1 MNKDRRWNKLT
12 ARYPRQPQ
20 VAELQLV
27 YSIVNPMV
35 GKLRSRKQIHVHVT
49 PRDEYQMPETY
60 SRKMRQTIYVRFLI
74 PTPFRA
80 SLLVFLSLA
89 APSLLYAQT
98 DAPAIRQVAILDLPE
113 APVPQSTSQSNTQ
126 APAQTPT
133 QQPADS
139 SSSSQQPKDEK
150 QKKKEEHD
158 AAEQELKVE
167 EHQRIV
173 GVIPNFNAVLDG
185 SSVPLSAGQKIR
197 AAFRSADDPYQ
208 FALAGIVAGYGQATD
223 SHSSIDSN
231 GVRHGYEQGWVG
243 YSKRYGSSYA
253 DQFDGTVLG
262 NGIFPAVLHQDPRY
276 FRLGKGKVSHRFI
289 YALASTVRCKSDNG
303 KWQPNYSNLLGNLAA
318 GGISNVYYPAA
329 DRGFALTIEQGLVVT
344 AEGAFGGL
352 LIEFYPDIQKHV
364 FHQKDKGQPVASTPT
379 APPATT
385 PTNP

>member
-1 MNKDRRWNKLT
+1 VHRLT
-12 ARYPRQPQ
+12 ETYFPKTRQSTY
-20 VAELQLV
+20 VK
-27 YSIVNPMV
+27 SIIHTSLRACVFSLALSSTTA
-35 GKLRSRKQIHVHVT
+35 LRS
-49 PRDEYQMPETY
+49 
-60 SRKMRQTIYVRFLI
+60 QTI
-74 PTPFRA
+74 
-80 SLLVFLSLA
+80 
-89 APSLLYAQT
+89 
-98 DAPAIRQVAILDLPE
+98 RQIATLDLPD
-113 APVPQSTSQSNTQ
+113 APVPQSPSQSNTQ
-126 APAQTPT
+126 APTQTPT

-139 SSSSQQPKDEK
+139 SSSSQPKDDKE
-150 QKKKEEHD
+150 KKKEEHD
-158 AAEQELKVE
+158 AAEQELKVQ

-185 SSVPLSAGQKIR
+185 STVPLSAGQKIR
-197 AAFRSADDPYQ
+197 AAFRSAVDPYQ

-231 GVRHGYEQGWVG
+231 GVRHGYEQGWIG
-243 YSKRYGSSYA
+243 YGKRYGSSYA
-253 DQFDGTVLG
+253 DQFDGTILG

-289 YALASTVRCKSDNG
+289 YALASTVRCKGDNG

-364 FHQKDKGQPVASTPT
+364 FHQKDKGQPAATPT
-379 APPATT
+379 APPAPT
-385 PTNP
+385 PANP